1 MVLGPEMW
9 YKEVK
14 ISGFSEMVMIYSN
27 KIVFD
32 FV

>member
-1 MVLGPEMW
+1 MVLAPGIW

-14 ISGFSEMVMIYSN
+14 ISSFSEMVMIYSN